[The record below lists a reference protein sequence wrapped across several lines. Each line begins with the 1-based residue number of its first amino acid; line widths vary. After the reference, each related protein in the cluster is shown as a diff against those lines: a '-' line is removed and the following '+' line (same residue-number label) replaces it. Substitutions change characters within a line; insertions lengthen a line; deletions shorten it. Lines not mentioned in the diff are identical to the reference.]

1 MSRLRD
7 QSVAVCLA
15 GVLLCASQAGAQAA
29 GNWNTARG
37 DAAHEGWQKVE
48 TELSPDSIAGK
59 FKFLWKIKL
68 GDEEKA
74 TNSFSE
80 PLLIGRLI
88 NAHGFKDLVL
98 WADTDTL
105 YAVDSELGSLEWKK
119 RFDVASSTSP
129 CGASNLGIVIE
140 APRVINFRARPRPG
154 TPRPAPQPPAAPSAR
169 RLGT

>member
-1 MSRLRD
+1 MSRLRG

-68 GDEEKA
+68 GQPSQGPVD
-74 TNSFSE
+74 FSE
-80 PLLIGRLI
+80 LARLAASRAGVRMGDLRSSGRQLSIREPPL
-88 NAHGFKDLVL
+88 
-98 WADTDTL
+98 
-105 YAVDSELGSLEWKK
+105 S
-119 RFDVASSTSP
+119 
-129 CGASNLGIVIE
+129 IVS
-140 APRVINFRARPRPG
+140 G
-154 TPRPAPQPPAAPSAR
+154 
-169 RLGT
+169 